1 MFKSRRPLLG
11 LGFMLCLAAMPAAHA
26 LGPYATLDGAQRSL
40 EDYTGK
46 GKWTVVMIWA
56 SDCPVCN
63 REVNQYIKFH
73 DQHKG
78 TDAEV
83 IGISMDGPDNKKHAD
98 GFVARH
104 KVNFPN
110 LLPEPMAVV
119 AHYRE
124 STGQYY
130 QGTPSFLVYNPKGEL
145 IGAQAGAVPTQVIE
159 EFIAR
164 ETADAAANEKK
175 TPAP

>member
-1 MFKSRRPLLG
+1 MFATRRTLFG
-11 LGFMLCLAAMPAAHA
+11 LALAASLFALPSAHA
-26 LGPYATLDGAQRSL
+26 LGPYPTLDGAERSL

-78 TDAEV
+78 SDAEV
-83 IGISMDGPDNKKHAD
+83 VGISMDGPDNKKHAD
-98 GFVARH
+98 DFVARH

-110 LLPEPMAVV
+110 LLPEPLAVV

-124 STGQYY
+124 SVGQQY
-130 QGTPSFLVYNPKGEL
+130 QGTPSFMVYNPKGEL
-145 IGAQAGAVPTQVIE
+145 IGAQAGAVPTKIIE

-164 ETADAAANEKK
+164 ETAEAAANENKS
-175 TPAP
+175 PAP